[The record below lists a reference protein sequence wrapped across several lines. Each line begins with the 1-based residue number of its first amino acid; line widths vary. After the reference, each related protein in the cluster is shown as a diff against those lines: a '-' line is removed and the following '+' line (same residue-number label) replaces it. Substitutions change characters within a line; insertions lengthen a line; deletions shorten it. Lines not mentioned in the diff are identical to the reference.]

1 MNERDL
7 ELLSAYLDGQL
18 DPSDSA
24 QLESR
29 LASDPSLRTALDNL
43 RSTRSLLHRLPSRRA
58 PRNFTLT
65 PQMAGV
71 KPPTPRIVPVFRF
84 ATAIA
89 TFLFVITF
97 AINGLVS
104 LSASGFAAAQ
114 PPSVAGAAAPMPA
127 AQEAAPAAPQP
138 FAANAVTGTSAPRLM
153 AASPMMTQ
161 TPMPLGAGVS
171 ATEASTPEIALKSI
185 APQIN
190 HGQPENTRRS
200 GSPLPL
206 DLEILFG
213 MLAIGFGI
221 TAWVLPRNNENAL
234 RKKWNKEKN

>member
-29 LASDPSLRTALDNL
+29 LSSDPGLRIALDDL
-43 RSTRSLLHRLPSRRA
+43 RSTRGLLRQLPSRRA

-71 KPPTPRIVPVFRF
+71 KPPTPRLVPVFRF

-89 TFLFVITF
+89 TFLFIISFV
-97 AINGLVS
+97 INGLVT
-104 LSASGFAAAQ
+104 LSAPSFAAAR
-114 PPSVAGAAAPMPA
+114 PPSIADAAAPMSA

-138 FAANAVTGTSAPRLM
+138 FAANATTGTSAPRSM

-171 ATEASTPEIALKSI
+171 PTEASTPEIALKSI

-190 HGQPENTRRS
+190 HGQPVNTRRS
-200 GSPLPL
+200 GSSLPL

-221 TAWVLPRNNENAL
+221 TAWVLPRNLESKL
-234 RKKWNKEKN
+234 RKEWNKKN